1 MSATIDGSP
10 RARDPVFAAGST
22 LAASWRVFA
31 RNRLALVALGVVV
44 VAYLVAIFA
53 PALTPFD
60 PAAQGPLDQ
69 RWAAP
74 SWTHPLG
81 TDQLARDVLSRVL
94 HGARVSLS
102 VGLVAVVISTTLG
115 VFIGAVA
122 GYVGGVVDAALMR
135 LVDVV
140 VSFPRLVL
148 LIAVVALFEPSLVV
162 VMIVVGLTEWP
173 TTARLV
179 RGQVLALREAEFV
192 LAARALGYSGRRI
205 VLRHVVPNALGPA
218 IVAAT
223 LGVGHV
229 IVLEAGLSFLGLGV
243 RPPTPSWGSMVADG
257 LRSLET
263 AWWVATF
270 PGLAIVT
277 VVVAFNALGDG
288 LREALDPRG
297 SGTRP

>member
-1 MSATIDGSP
+1 MVPASGFHT
-10 RARDPVFAAGST
+10 
-22 LAASWRVFA
+22 SWRIFA
-31 RNRLALVALGVVV
+31 RNKLALAGLVVV
-44 VAYLVAIFA
+44 FVAYLVAIMA
-53 PALTPFD
+53 PALTPYD
-60 PAAQGPLDQ
+60 PAAQGPLAE

-74 SWTHPLG
+74 SAAHPLG

-94 HGARVSLS
+94 HGARVSLG
-102 VGLVAVVISTTLG
+102 VGLVAVAISTTLG

-122 GYVGGVVDAALMR
+122 GYLGGRVDAALMR
-135 LVDVV
+135 FVDVI

-148 LIAVVALFEPSLVV
+148 LIAVVALFEPSLAV

-173 TTARLV
+173 TMARLV
-179 RGQVLALREAEFV
+179 RGQVLSLRESEFV
-192 LAARALGYSGRRI
+192 LAARALGYPGHRI

-243 RPPTPSWGSMVADG
+243 RPPTPSWGSMVSDG

-277 VVVAFNALGDG
+277 VVVAFNAMGDG
-288 LREALDPRG
+288 LREALDPRRRG
-297 SGTRP
+297 DGP

>member
-1 MSATIDGSP
+1 VSVTTEG
-10 RARDPVFAAGST
+10 
-22 LAASWRVFA
+22 LAAAAAHDTPWRGSARAFA
-31 RNRLALVALGVVV
+31 RNRLAVLGLILIAVLYLVAL
-44 VAYLVAIFA
+44 FA
-53 PALTPFD
+53 PVLAPFD

-69 RWAAP
+69 RWSAP
-74 SWTHPLG
+74 SATHPLG

-102 VGLVAVVISTTLG
+102 VGLVAVAISTTLG
-115 VFIGAVA
+115 VFVGALA
-122 GYVGGVVDAALMR
+122 GYLGGWLDGLLMR
-135 LVDVV
+135 VVDVV

-148 LIAVVALFEPSLVV
+148 LIAVIALFRPSLVL
-162 VMIVVGLTEWP
+162 VMVVVGLTEWP

-179 RGQVLALREAEFV
+179 RGQVLALRDAEFV
-192 LAARALGYSGRRI
+192 QAARALGFSGPR
-205 VLRHVVPNALGPA
+205 VMLRHVVPNALGPA

-277 VVVAFNALGDG
+277 AVVAFNAVGDG

-297 SGTRP
+297 RRPR

>member
-1 MSATIDGSP
+1 M
-10 RARDPVFAAGST
+10 
-22 LAASWRVFA
+22 
-31 RNRLALVALGVVV
+31 ALGGLAVVV
-44 VAYLVAIFA
+44 VLYLIAIFA
-53 PALTPFD
+53 PLLTPFD

-69 RWAAP
+69 RWSPP
-74 SWTHPLG
+74 SLVHPLG

-102 VGLVAVVISTTLG
+102 VGLVAVAISTTLG
-115 VFIGAVA
+115 VFLGALA
-122 GYVGGVVDAALMR
+122 GYVGGWLDGLLMR

-148 LIAVVALFEPSLVV
+148 LIAVVALFEPSLLV
-162 VMIVVGLTEWP
+162 VMVVVGLTEWP

-179 RGQVLALREAEFV
+179 RSQVLSVREADFV
-192 LAARALGYSGRRI
+192 QAARALGFSRPRI
-205 VLRHVVPNALGPA
+205 LFRHVIPNALGPA

-243 RPPTPSWGSMVADG
+243 RPPTPSWGSMVSDG

-263 AWWVATF
+263 AWWVATY

-277 VVVAFNALGDG
+277 AVVAFNAVGDG
-288 LREALDPRG
+288 LREALDPRRRRR
-297 SGTRP
+297 S